1 MERREVP
8 LERSLEVQ
16 DPRSIPF
23 TNPMSTLSGRLR
35 GPSER
40 RLGVNPK

>member
-8 LERSLEVQ
+8 LELSLEVQ

-23 TNPMSTLSGRLR
+23 INPHVDPKWT
-35 GPSER
+35 PSRAE
-40 RLGVNPK
+40 

>member
-23 TNPMSTLSGRLR
+23 INPHI
-35 GPSER
+35 
-40 RLGVNPK
+40 NPKWTPSMIERTSSVGVP

>member
-23 TNPMSTLSGRLR
+23 TNPH
-35 GPSER
+35 
-40 RLGVNPK
+40 VNPKRTPSRAE